1 MKAGY
6 LGVDCFSWKNT
17 LQVSSLHNLPHKGR
31 AQQPAQRPLNVGHAG
46 GGDAASMAAWSC
58 TTILIIIVA
67 LQAQTRNNSSRSL
80 RCARENMQQDFG
92 FVHFAKMDV
101 EKCGALVDEGA
112 GKIIFW
118 GLDFLVHKST
128 CRHERGEIRQSVAIL
143 CRGVHKH
150 GRVR

>member
-1 MKAGY
+1 MSHKYDAMRVCISCVRPRNNKYTG
-6 LGVDCFSWKNT
+6 NT
-17 LQVSSLHNLPHKGR
+17 LLTYLI
-31 AQQPAQRPLNVGHAG
+31 
-46 GGDAASMAAWSC
+46 
-58 TTILIIIVA
+58 TILIIVA

-150 GRVR
+150 GRGQGQGGGWKG